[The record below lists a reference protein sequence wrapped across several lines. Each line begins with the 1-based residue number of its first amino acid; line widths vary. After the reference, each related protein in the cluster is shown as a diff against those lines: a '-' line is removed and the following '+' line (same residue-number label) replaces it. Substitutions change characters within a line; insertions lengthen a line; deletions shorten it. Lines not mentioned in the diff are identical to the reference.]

1 MKAVLICGGIG
12 KRMVPIT
19 KDKTLLKFNGEP
31 LILHQIT
38 AATEAGLDQFVIVAS
53 PDNLA
58 DLKSAVAGVR
68 AINVD
73 FAVQQRPLGMAD
85 ALLSASA
92 LLGDEP
98 FILVNSNDIFDT
110 SAYVQLINEYQRNSS
125 YSGYLTARQVQD
137 YFPGGYLV
145 VNDDSEIS
153 HIVEKPPKG
162 EEPSQLINI
171 VIHLHNEP
179 QRLLDYLAKTSS
191 TADDVYEKALGR
203 MIDDGCNMKAVVY
216 GGAWQAVKYP
226 WHILHAMDYFLG
238 RLTHRI
244 SPTAQISERAT
255 VDGAVIIEDNVKLFE
270 GAVIRGPSYIGRSS
284 VIGNGVLVRN
294 AVIGSDCVIGYG
306 TEIKHSYIGDGCW
319 FHSNY
324 VGDSVIEDDC
334 SFGAG
339 AVTANFRL
347 DETDIRLQVGGDKV
361 DTGLDKLG
369 ALVGKGCR
377 IGINA
382 SLMPGIRVGADCFVG
397 PQVCL
402 THDLEAGKM
411 ALAEPRYRVLP
422 NKTKPVGDK
431 KQELLRRLTD

>member
-244 SPTAQISERAT
+244 SPTAQISE
-255 VDGAVIIEDNVKLFE
+255 
-270 GAVIRGPSYIGRSS
+270 
-284 VIGNGVLVRN
+284 
-294 AVIGSDCVIGYG
+294 
-306 TEIKHSYIGDGCW
+306 
-319 FHSNY
+319 
-324 VGDSVIEDDC
+324 
-334 SFGAG
+334 
-339 AVTANFRL
+339 
-347 DETDIRLQVGGDKV
+347 
-361 DTGLDKLG
+361 
-369 ALVGKGCR
+369 
-377 IGINA
+377 
-382 SLMPGIRVGADCFVG
+382 
-397 PQVCL
+397 
-402 THDLEAGKM
+402 M
-411 ALAEPRYRVLP
+411 A
-422 NKTKPVGDK
+422 
-431 KQELLRRLTD
+431 